1 MKSITT
7 QELLRLAQVQNPKTE
22 LDKMSYAEISAIEE
36 KLEKI
41 IHLTRDCRL
50 FSILLEFKHNLVIYE
65 ESKRQRELEK
75 IKELS
80 SLEEILS
87 YVEHTEK
94 SERVIICV

>member
-1 MKSITT
+1 
-7 QELLRLAQVQNPKTE
+7 
-22 LDKMSYAEISAIEE
+22 
-36 KLEKI
+36 
-41 IHLTRDCRL
+41 
-50 FSILLEFKHNLVIYE
+50 VIYE

>member
-1 MKSITT
+1 
-7 QELLRLAQVQNPKTE
+7 
-22 LDKMSYAEISAIEE
+22 MSYAEISAVQN

-41 IHLTRDCRL
+41 IHLTKDCRL
-50 FSILLEFKHNLVIYE
+50 FSILLEFKHNLVICE
-65 ESKRQRELEK
+65 KSKRQRELKK